1 MYVCNYMEQVKDVIE
16 EEEDKESKLI
26 QPLP

>member
-16 EEEDKESKLI
+16 EEEDDESKLI